1 MTPYE
6 LFIEPWT
13 IGDWMWRGMLTATV
27 VSVPCALL
35 GCFLYL
41 RHMSLLSDA
50 LAHVALPG
58 IVGAYLLTGRSDT
71 LAILLGATFA
81 ALVTTFLVQFIERQS
96 RTKSDAAI
104 GIVFTALFAVG
115 IIMLSAWASDAH
127 LDLNCVLFGDV
138 LGVADHS
145 IWILSVI
152 TVVVG
157 ALIIFFYRPLQFAT
171 FDWASAASAG
181 IPVTL
186 IHGCLLAAVSVT
198 TVASF
203 EAVGA
208 VLVIAMII
216 APAATAHLL
225 TRRLHTMLGIALAHG
240 LISAA
245 IGMYVSIWINC
256 STAGAMVCAGMLLYA
271 LAFARTRAL
280 HWRNKLRVRRAIA
293 ASR

>member
-41 RHMSLLSDA
+41 RRMSLLSDA

-81 ALVTTFLVQFIERQS
+81 ALVTTFLVQFVERQS

-115 IIMLSAWASDAH
+115 IIMLTAWASDAH

-145 IWILSVI
+145 IWILGVI

-157 ALIIFFYRPLQFAT
+157 TLIFFFYRPLQFAT

-256 STAGAMVCAGMLLYA
+256 STAGAMVCAGMFLYA

-280 HWRNKLRVRRAIA
+280 HWRNKLRVRRAIT
-293 ASR
+293 ASG